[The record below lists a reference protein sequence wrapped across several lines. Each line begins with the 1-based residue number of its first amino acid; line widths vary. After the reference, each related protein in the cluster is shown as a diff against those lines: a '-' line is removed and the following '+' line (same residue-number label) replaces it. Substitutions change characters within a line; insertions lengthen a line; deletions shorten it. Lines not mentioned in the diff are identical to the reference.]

1 MGMHSAALGRPNNSE
16 WVSSL
21 SRKADTM
28 TRLNKSYVCLL
39 IFLRFCPLDF
49 SEYSFLMHFL
59 FSVLLVRNSPNMAV
73 SEQGRLHCDEELQSP
88 PDIARRSRSLM
99 RMNTYVNFGGN
110 CAEAFR
116 YYERH
121 LGAKVGM
128 MMTHAQSP
136 DQSRVGLEWK
146 DAVLHARIVIGD
158 DELMAAD
165 IPNAEPMR
173 SAYLT
178 LRMDSDI
185 EAERVFSALS
195 DGGRVLMPME
205 ET

>member
-1 MGMHSAALGRPNNSE
+1 
-16 WVSSL
+16 
-21 SRKADTM
+21 
-28 TRLNKSYVCLL
+28 
-39 IFLRFCPLDF
+39 
-49 SEYSFLMHFL
+49 
-59 FSVLLVRNSPNMAV
+59 
-73 SEQGRLHCDEELQSP
+73 
-88 PDIARRSRSLM
+88 M

-121 LGAKVGM
+121 LGAKVGV

-136 DQSRVGLEWK
+136 DQSRVGPEWK

-165 IPNAEPMR
+165 IPSAEPMR

-205 ET
+205 ETFFAFRFGQVQDRFGLNWMILHERPLPPRQ